1 MNSIRAASSEFGA
14 RSDQRCMALGSRDS
28 QGLMGNVYSAQT
40 EVIFRPEHLL
50 QQQSKT
56 SSPDER
62 HYPSQAGLGEREGA
76 RARERR
82 KMEHVID
89 VLHHR
94 ERRLRHKTE
103 EEEEKR
109 IQNC

>member
-28 QGLMGNVYSAQT
+28 QGLMGNVYSAPT

-62 HYPSQAGLGEREGA
+62 HYPRIRRERGSESERETKDGA
-76 RARERR
+76 WDRCFTPQGE
-82 KMEHVID
+82 
-89 VLHHR
+89 
-94 ERRLRHKTE
+94 KT
-103 EEEEKR
+103 KT
-109 IQNC
+109 